1 LKSSSSGQ
9 FSPLLLL
16 LLCTV
21 VITLI
26 SAAGCS
32 DVTEKTVVNVVPAGS
47 LLGPMETMEA
57 EYEALH
63 PDIDIRSEGHGS
75 IQCIRQ
81 VTDLHR
87 DFDVV
92 IVADESLIPDMMYIP
107 REDGNGTYATSYT
120 PLARN
125 EMVIAYTPLS
135 TYADEMAEETWMDI
149 LRRPDVR
156 TGISNP
162 MLDASGYRGLMVLLL
177 AENFY
182 STDGLFD
189 TIITRN
195 LAQEP
200 VVVRNGTAAKV
211 ILPETMKTS
220 GPGLVIRD
228 GSVYLLSLLE
238 AGGID
243 YAFEYRSVAE
253 EHGLQY
259 LSLPPEIDLSSP
271 VYAEQYDDV
280 SVTLGYQRFSS
291 VGSERT
297 GRPIVYGI
305 TVPTTATHHKEGEQ
319 FAQFVLQSMEAGYDS
334 WPRPYSETSADF

>member
-1 LKSSSSGQ
+1 LV
-9 FSPLLLL
+9 
-16 LLCTV
+16 LCIAV
-21 VITLI
+21 AGLI
-26 SAAGCS
+26 IAAGCS
-32 DVTEKTVVNVVPAGS
+32 DTTEKTVVNVVSAGS
-47 LLGPMETMEA
+47 LLGPMETVEA

-63 PDIDIRSEGHGS
+63 PEIDIRIEGHGS

-125 EMVIAYTPLS
+125 EMVIAYTDLS
-135 TYADEMAEETWMDI
+135 LYADEMTDENWIEI

-162 MLDASGYRGLMVLLL
+162 MLDAAGYRGLMVLLL
-177 AENFY
+177 AENY
-182 STDGLFD
+182 YDTEGLFD
-189 TIITRN
+189 TIISRN
-195 LAQEP
+195 LAREP
-200 VVVRNGTAAKV
+200 VVVRNGTSATVA
-211 ILPETMKTS
+211 LPEIMRTS

-238 AGGID
+238 AGGVD
-243 YAFEYRSVAE
+243 YAFEYQSVAE
-253 EHGLQY
+253 EHGLRY
-259 LSLPPEIDLSSP
+259 ISLPAEIDLSSP
-271 VYAEQYDDV
+271 AYADQYDDV
-280 SVTLGYQRFSS
+280 SVALGFQRFTSI
-291 VGSERT
+291 GSERT

-305 TVPTTATHHKEGEQ
+305 TVPTTAPNPQEGER
-319 FAQFVLQSMEAGYDS
+319 FVAFVLQSMEAGYDT
-334 WPRPYSETSADF
+334 WPRPYSETEW

>member
-1 LKSSSSGQ
+1 MFLGIA
-9 FSPLLLL
+9 
-16 LLCTV
+16 

-26 SAAGCS
+26 TAAGCS
-32 DVTEKTVVNVVPAGS
+32 DTTEKTIVNVLPAGS
-47 LLGPMETMEA
+47 LLGPMETIEA

-63 PDIDIRSEGHGS
+63 PETDIRSEGHGS

-87 DFDVV
+87 DFDVI

-107 REDGNGTYATSYT
+107 REDGNGTYATSYS

-125 EMVIAYTPLS
+125 EMVITYTDLS
-135 TYADEMAEETWMDI
+135 HYHDEITEENWMEI

-162 MLDASGYRGLMVLLL
+162 MLDAAGYRGLMVLLL
-177 AENFY
+177 AENY
-182 STDGLFD
+182 YGTEGLFD
-189 TIITRN
+189 TIVTRN

-200 VVVRNGTAAKV
+200 VVVRNGTTAEV

-220 GPGLVIRD
+220 GTGLVIRD

-253 EHGLQY
+253 EHGLRY
-259 LSLPPEIDLSSP
+259 ISLPSEIDLSSP
-271 VYAEQYDDV
+271 VYADQYDDV
-280 SVTLGYQRFSS
+280 RVTLGYQRFRS
-291 VGSERT
+291 VGSERI

-305 TVPTTATHHKEGEQ
+305 TVPTTATHPEEGER
-319 FAQFVLQSMEAGYDS
+319 FAQFVIQSMQAGSDT
-334 WPRPYSETSADF
+334 WPRPYCETEAEI

>member
-1 LKSSSSGQ
+1 M
-9 FSPLLLL
+9 
-16 LLCTV
+16 LLCIGVVILTV
-21 VITLI
+21 V
-26 SAAGCS
+26 AGCS
-32 DVTEKTVVNVVPAGS
+32 DTEEKTVVNVLPAGS

-63 PDIDIRSEGHGS
+63 PDIDIQSEGHGS

-87 DFDVV
+87 DFDVI

-120 PLARN
+120 PVARN
-125 EMVIAYTPLS
+125 EMIIAYTGLS
-135 TYADEMAEETWMDI
+135 RYADEMTEENWMDI

-162 MLDASGYRGLMVLLL
+162 MLDAAGYRGLMVLLL
-177 AENFY
+177 AENHY
-182 STDGLFD
+182 GTDGLFE
-189 TIITRN
+189 TVVGQN
-195 LAQEP
+195 LVNEP
-200 VVVRNGTAAKV
+200 DVFRNGTTAEV
-211 ILPETMKTS
+211 VLPETMRTS

-253 EHGLQY
+253 EHGLNY
-259 LSLPPEIDLSSP
+259 ISLPPEIDLSSP
-271 VYAEQYDDV
+271 AYASRYDDV
-280 SVTLGYQRFSS
+280 TVNLGFQRFTSI
-291 VGSERT
+291 GSERT

-305 TVPTTATHHKEGEQ
+305 TVPTTASHPDEGED
-319 FAQFVLQSMEAGYDS
+319 FAAFVIESMAAGYDT
-334 WPRPYSETSADF
+334 WPRPYSQTDADTLS

>member
-1 LKSSSSGQ
+1 MKSSSSGQ
-9 FSPLLLL
+9 FSPLILL

-120 PLARN
+120 PVARN
-125 EMVIAYTPLS
+125 EMILAYTNQS
-135 TYADEMAEETWMDI
+135 RYAGECTSESWMEI

-162 MLDASGYRGLMVLLL
+162 MLDAAGYRGLMVLLL
-177 AENFY
+177 AENY
-182 STDGLFD
+182 SGTDGLFD
-189 TIITRN
+189 AVVTRN
-195 LAQEP
+195 LADEP
-200 VVVRNGTAAKV
+200 VVVRNGTTAKV
-211 ILPETMKTS
+211 VLPETMRTS

-253 EHGLQY
+253 EHGLNY
-259 LSLPPEIDLSSP
+259 ISLPPEIDLSSP
-271 VYAEQYDDV
+271 AYADRYDDV
-280 SVTLGYQRFSS
+280 TVILGFQRFTSI
-291 VGSERT
+291 GSERI

-305 TVPTTATHHKEGEQ
+305 TVPTTASHPEEGVQ
-319 FAQFVLQSMEAGYDS
+319 FARFVLQSMEAGYDS
-334 WPRPYSETSADF
+334 WPRPYSETER

>member
-1 LKSSSSGQ
+1 MKSSSQ
-9 FSPLLLL
+9 KPLLLFL
-16 LLCTV
+16 LLCIGV
-21 VITLI
+21 AALIT
-26 SAAGCS
+26 AAGCS
-32 DVTEKTVVNVVPAGS
+32 DAPEKTVVNVVPAGS
-47 LLGPMETMEA
+47 LLGPMETLEA

-63 PDIDIRSEGHGS
+63 PDVDIRSEGHGS

-107 REDGNGTYATSYT
+107 REDGNGTYATTYI

-125 EMVIAYTPLS
+125 EMVIAYTNQS
-135 TYADEMAEETWMDI
+135 RYADEFTAENWMEI
-149 LRRPDVR
+149 LCRPDVR
-156 TGISNP
+156 TGLSNP
-162 MLDASGYRGLMVLLL
+162 MLDAAGYRGMMVLLL
-177 AENFY
+177 AENY
-182 STDGLFD
+182 YGTDDLFD
-189 TIITRN
+189 TLITRN
-195 LAQEP
+195 LAQQP
-200 VVVRNGTAAKV
+200 VVVRNGTTAAV

-253 EHGLQY
+253 EHGLRY
-259 LSLPPEIDLSSP
+259 LKLPPEIDLSSP
-271 VYAEQYDDV
+271 AYGERYDDV
-280 SVTLGYQRFSS
+280 SVKLGFQRFSS
-291 VGSERT
+291 IGSERT

-305 TVPTTATHHKEGEQ
+305 TVPTTATHPEEGER
-319 FAQFVLQSMEAGYDS
+319 FVQFVLQSMNAGYKT
-334 WPRPYSETSADF
+334 WPRPYFETEAQS

>member
-1 LKSSSSGQ
+1 M
-9 FSPLLLL
+9 
-16 LLCTV
+16 V
-21 VITLI
+21 TLVL
-26 SAAGCS
+26 AAGCS
-32 DVTEKTVVNVVPAGS
+32 DTGEKTVVNVLPAGS

-87 DFDVV
+87 DFDVI

-107 REDGNGTYATSYT
+107 REDGNGTYATSYI
-120 PLARN
+120 PVARN
-125 EMVIAYTPLS
+125 EMVIAYTS
-135 TYADEMAEETWMDI
+135 QSRYADECTEENWVEI

-162 MLDASGYRGLMVLLL
+162 MLDAAGYRGLMVLLL
-177 AENFY
+177 AEEY
-182 STDGLFD
+182 YGTDGIFD
-189 TIITRN
+189 TIVTRN
-195 LAQEP
+195 LADEP
-200 VVVRNGTAAKV
+200 VVVRNGTTTEV
-211 ILPETMKTS
+211 VLPEMMKTS

-253 EHGLQY
+253 EHGLKY
-259 LSLPPEIDLSSP
+259 ISLPAEIDLSSP
-271 VYAEQYDDV
+271 AYADKYDDV
-280 SVTLGYQRFSS
+280 TVNLGYQRFTSI
-291 VGSERT
+291 GSERT

-305 TVPTTATHHKEGEQ
+305 TVPTTASHPEAGED
-319 FAQFVLQSMEAGYDS
+319 FAAFVIDSMAAGYDT
-334 WPRPYSETSADF
+334 WPRPYTPPSVSLSQ

>member
-1 LKSSSSGQ
+1 M
-9 FSPLLLL
+9 
-16 LLCTV
+16 V
-21 VITLI
+21 VM
-26 SAAGCS
+26 SAVAGCS
-32 DVTEKTVVNVVPAGS
+32 DSTEKTVINVVPAGS

-107 REDGNGTYATSYT
+107 REDNNGTYAVSYT

-125 EMVIAYTPLS
+125 EMVITYTDLS
-135 TYADEMAEETWMDI
+135 RYHDEITEENWMEI
-149 LRRPDVR
+149 LCRPDVR

-162 MLDASGYRGLMVLLL
+162 MLDAAGYRGMMVLLL
-177 AENFY
+177 AENY
-182 STDGLFD
+182 YGTEGLFD
-189 TIITRN
+189 TIVIRN
-195 LAQEP
+195 LAQQP
-200 VVVRNGTAAKV
+200 VVVRNGTAAEV
-211 ILPETMKTS
+211 ILPEMMKTS

-228 GSVYLLSLLE
+228 GSVHLLSLLE

-253 EHGLQY
+253 EHGLHY

-271 VYAEQYDDV
+271 AYAGLYDDV
-280 SVTLGYQRFSS
+280 SVSLGFQRFSS
-291 VGSERT
+291 IGSERT

-305 TVPTTATHHKEGEQ
+305 TVPTTATHPEEAEG
-319 FAQFVLQSMEAGYDS
+319 FAEFVIQSMATGYDT
-334 WPRPYSETSADF
+334 WPRPYSATDVKS

>member
-1 LKSSSSGQ
+1 
-9 FSPLLLL
+9 
-16 LLCTV
+16 
-21 VITLI
+21 
-26 SAAGCS
+26 
-32 DVTEKTVVNVVPAGS
+32 
-47 LLGPMETMEA
+47 MEA

-63 PDIDIRSEGHGS
+63 PNIDIRSEGHGS

-107 REDGNGTYATSYT
+107 RADGNGSYATSYT
-120 PLARN
+120 PVARN
-125 EMVIAYTPLS
+125 EMVIAYTDQS
-135 TYADEMAEETWMDI
+135 RYADEITVENWMEI

-162 MLDASGYRGLMVLLL
+162 MLDAAGYRGIMVLLL
-177 AENFY
+177 AENYYDINGF
-182 STDGLFD
+182 FD
-189 TIITRN
+189 KVVGQN
-195 LAQEP
+195 LAYAPQ
-200 VVVRNGTAAKV
+200 VTRNGTTAEV
-211 ILPETMKTS
+211 TLPQTMKTS

-253 EHGLQY
+253 EHGLNY

-271 VYAEQYDDV
+271 AYADQYDDV
-280 SVTLGYQRFSS
+280 TVNLGFQRFTSI
-291 VGSERT
+291 GSERI

-305 TVPTTATHHKEGEQ
+305 TVPTTTSHPKEGND
-319 FAQFVLQSMEAGYDS
+319 FALFVNESMEEGYGA
-334 WPRPYSETSADF
+334 WPRPYANSEAKS